1 MNLTT
6 AGVYA
11 AYGIN
16 NMGQIVGVGAKNGE
30 WQGVMYRNGVLTY
43 LNDALD
49 VSGEG
54 WRIVQAN
61 GINERGQIVAIGNL
75 NGYERAVRLDPV
87 RQP

>member
-1 MNLTT
+1 
-6 AGVYA
+6 
-11 AYGIN
+11 
-16 NMGQIVGVGAKNGE
+16 
-30 WQGVMYRNGVLTY
+30 MYRNGVLTY

-75 NGYERAVRLDPV
+75 NGYERAVRLHPV